1 MVFKNKEKQCLLEEL
16 LFLCNSMYL
25 HGLKEDSEEIVGASN
40 LFRLHYSIESS
51 KNNVFFS
58 LFKKDGHVLN
68 STELRVYD
76 NCGIPY
82 VSMWYRN
89 LQSQLV
95 EVNEPLSDIENYL
108 MGYVNSLSN
117 LNRVSALLYA
127 LQYNL
132 RGAVYFVNT

>member
-40 LFRLHYSIESS
+40 LFRLHYSLESS

-68 STELRVYD
+68 STELRVYE
-76 NCGIPY
+76 NGGIPY

-89 LQSQLV
+89 LHSQLV

-108 MGYVNSLSN
+108 MGYVNSLGNQS
-117 LNRVSALLYA
+117 RVSALLHA
-127 LQYNL
+127 LKHNL
-132 RGAVYFVNT
+132 RGTIYFVNT

>member
-1 MVFKNKEKQCLLEEL
+1 
-16 LFLCNSMYL
+16 MYL

-117 LNRVSALLYA
+117 LSRVSALLYA